1 MSAFLYRLIDDKI
14 TPSRY
19 VITLL
24 NLVQLDHQKQL
35 ISQPIELFA
44 NIINIENI
52 IVIRDYVF
60 LCM

>member
-14 TPSRY
+14 TPSHY